1 MVILLV
7 ADIVDAVTEKEE
19 DAARS
24 AGPLELETAKLLEPL
39 LPVATAAEDAGQ
51 EAVGVLHETWGAL
64 EKMPLEQVQTVEKHG
79 SCTWFGTPAP

>member
-1 MVILLV
+1 MVIV

-19 DAARS
+19 GAARS
-24 AGPLELETAKLLEPL
+24 AGPLVLETAKLLEPL

-51 EAVGVLHETWGAL
+51 EAVGVLHETWGSL

-79 SCTWFGTPAP
+79 SCTWFGAPAL